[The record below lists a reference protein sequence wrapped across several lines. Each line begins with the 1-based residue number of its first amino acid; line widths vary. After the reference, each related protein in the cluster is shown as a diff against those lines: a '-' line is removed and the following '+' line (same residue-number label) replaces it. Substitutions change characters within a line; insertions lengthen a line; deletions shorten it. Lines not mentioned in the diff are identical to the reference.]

1 MSSPVLNKEEYEQR
15 KNFLEELKRLTPDQ
29 YEDVF
34 RIIKRNDEAYT
45 ENSNGIFFDILTL
58 MDETILDMMKYIKFC
73 LENRRQEQNRITEM
87 ATLTTEVNSLLHS
100 VKST

>member
-34 RIIKRNDEAYT
+34 RIIKRNDIEYS
-45 ENSNGIFFDILTL
+45 ENSNGIFFDLSQISTDIFKQLEQLILLSKVQTKSEEVRTSEL
-58 MDETILDMMKYIKFC
+58 NVLRSETKTK
-73 LENRRQEQNRITEM
+73 
-87 ATLTTEVNSLLHS
+87 
-100 VKST
+100 